1 VEKLFRNTAGQIR
14 KGLKAPQ
21 VCISFGGNPE
31 QVKTMPGYEA
41 LNRAAREHGVDIM
54 TSVMSMTAAV
64 NVGSGALSIAYAAG
78 PHGFN

>member
-1 VEKLFRNTAGQIR
+1 MTSASSRCRVISRTPSLLPLDLTFKNYVTAWTREAAPGQTDFPH
-14 KGLKAPQ
+14 GL
-21 VCISFGGNPE
+21 
-31 QVKTMPGYEA
+31 
-41 LNRAAREHGVDIM
+41 M